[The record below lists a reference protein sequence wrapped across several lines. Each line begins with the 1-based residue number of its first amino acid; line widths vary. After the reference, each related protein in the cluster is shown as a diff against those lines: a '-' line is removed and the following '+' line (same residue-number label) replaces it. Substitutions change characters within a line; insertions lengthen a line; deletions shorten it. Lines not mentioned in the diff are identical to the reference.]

1 MSTQFSD
8 WVNAACQALNLSQ
21 GAFTKNLTEYWEADS
36 QRAGRVFNS
45 ARKKQEISRWMTGSL
60 QPQNRS
66 VEFVANFF
74 SNYAKSKLI
83 SATIPRYEDYAKHS
97 PAEETPHVDHVG
109 GVPPI
114 QHIRVYDDKSIK
126 SLQKLSGSYSIYFKC
141 SVDDVVVEGKL
152 HLEIRSVGAYSAGR
166 YEQSCLFVDHCGT
179 EYRGTWVYNRALIHV
194 HVEADVEFPKN
205 QKGETITTPDKLFIA
220 IDLPWQHSNER
231 VKHYGGV
238 MLGTDDIER
247 SPTAA
252 VAIIEKEGAL
262 PEYDGKTIGRVVA
275 ERLQSALIGSTS
287 DVMRL
292 IRDEKRLR

>member
-1 MSTQFSD
+1 MNTQFSD
-8 WVNAACQALNLSQ
+8 WVNAACLALNLSQ

-36 QRAGRVFNS
+36 QRAGRLFNS
-45 ARKKQEISRWMTGSL
+45 ARKKQEITRWMTGSL

-74 SNYAKSKLI
+74 SNYAKSKSI
-83 SATIPRYEDYAKHS
+83 SVAIPRYEDYTKHS

-126 SLQKLSGSYSIYFKC
+126 SLQELAGSYSVYFKC

-152 HLEIRSVGAYSAGR
+152 HLEVRSVGTHSAGC

-179 EYRGTWVYNRALIHV
+179 EYRGIWVYNRALIHV

-205 QKGETITTPDKLFIA
+205 QKGETITTTDKLFIA
-220 IDLPWQHSNER
+220 IDLPWQHSNGR

-238 MLGTDDIER
+238 ILGTDDIER

-252 VAIIEKEGAL
+252 VAIIEKEGAP

>member
-21 GAFTKNLTEYWEADS
+21 GAFSKHLTEYWEADS
-36 QRAGRVFNS
+36 QRSGRAFNS
-45 ARKKQEISRWMTGSL
+45 ARKKQEISRWLTGSL

-74 SNYAKSKLI
+74 ANYAKNKSVTTPL
-83 SATIPRYEDYAKHS
+83 PRYEDYAKN
-97 PAEETPHVDHVG
+97 PPTEGAPPVDHIG
-109 GVPPI
+109 GVPPV

-126 SLQKLSGSYSIYFKC
+126 SLQKLVGIYSVYFKC

-166 YEQSCLFVDHCGT
+166 YEQSCLFIDHCGT
-179 EYRGTWVYNRALIHV
+179 EYRGNWVYSKALINV

-231 VKHYGGV
+231 VKHYGGII
-238 MLGTDDIER
+238 LGTDDIER

-252 VAIIEKEGAL
+252 VVIIEREDASQ
-262 PEYDGKTIGRVVA
+262 ENDGKTIGRSVA